1 MRIRSRLL
9 TRLLGATAALIC
21 RLLFLTCRKQWRL
34 VADGT
39 YPYADTG
46 EKRFLYC
53 IWHDQI
59 VMTVFFKR
67 PHRVAALVSRH
78 QDGSYLADAMR
89 LVGITPVRGSS
100 SRGGAQAMR
109 QMFDA
114 ARELH
119 IAITPDG
126 PRGPR
131 RQVKDGIVYLASR
144 SGRTIVPVAIA
155 CPRGWRIR
163 GSWTDMLIP
172 RPFTTVF
179 AIAGAPIHVPPDQSR
194 EQLAEH
200 TARVQSAMERLHEVV
215 DRWAAGV
222 ELPDVAALRGQ
233 GADAA
238 SALERQMRAA

>member
-1 MRIRSRLL
+1 VRIRSRLL
-9 TRLLGATAALIC
+9 TKILATTAVVVC
-21 RLLFLTCRKQWRL
+21 RAIFLTCRRRWR
-34 VADGT
+34 VACDGT
-39 YPYADTG
+39 SPYGDTG
-46 EKRFLYC
+46 DARFQYC

-59 VMTVFFKR
+59 LMTVFFQR
-67 PHRVAALVSRH
+67 PRHMAALVSRH

-100 SRGGAQAMR
+100 NRGGAQAMR

-131 RQVKDGIVYLASR
+131 RQVKDGIVSLASR
-144 SGRTIVPVAIA
+144 SGRAIVPVAIA

-194 EQLAEH
+194 EQLTEH
-200 TARVQSAMERLHEVV
+200 TARVQAVMERLHEVV
-215 DRWAAGV
+215 DRWAAGI
-222 ELPDVAALRGQ
+222 EPPDVAALGAQ
-233 GADAA
+233 DADAA
-238 SALERQMRAA
+238 SAPEGRAQAA